1 MTRVKVSSFF
11 TMKDILGD
19 GQITLKPEESTVQGL
34 LQALS
39 RKHGEKFNRQIFD
52 KETGD
57 IKFYRIVVNGRP
69 DPGDEDIGFR
79 APFENVQ
86 FGTVTFTGCI

>member
-19 GQITLKPEESTVQGL
+19 GRITLKPEESTVHGL

-52 KETGD
+52 QDTGD
-57 IKFYRIVVNGRP
+57 IKFYRIVVNGRQVTDMDGP
-69 DPGDEDIGFR
+69 INNGDD
-79 APFENVQ
+79 VQ
-86 FGTVTFTGCI
+86 LFPAMGGG